1 MIRTKHTGPRTVLV
15 TGAASGLGLEISRR
29 FLGKGD
35 RVILTDLH
43 DDAPPGVRSL
53 TGDWTYRK
61 LNVTSDEDWQ
71 TAAGEVGSLDILVS
85 NAGIAIGGR
94 ITETRIDTWQKA
106 LDINVLGSVRGAR
119 AFVPTMRE
127 GGRVVLTASAAG
139 LVHAPAMSTYNATKA
154 AVVALGETLDAEL
167 RHRKISTTVICP
179 QFFKS
184 GLADS
189 LVGDDDAMDA
199 VARVLLSRTWLTSE
213 IIARRAVKGIE
224 ARRTVVTP
232 DGFATFTWY
241 SKRFTRI
248 PYLFLART
256 IGWAVAKQVSRSEG
270 HAKAR
275 SGKK

>member
-1 MIRTKHTGPRTVLV
+1 MIRTKNTGPRTVLV
-15 TGAASGLGLEISRR
+15 TGAASGLGLEISRQ

-71 TAAGEVGSLDILVS
+71 TAADEVGSLDILVS

-94 ITETRIDTWQKA
+94 ITETRIGTWQKA

-119 AFVPTMRE
+119 AFVLTMRE

-256 IGWAVAKQVSRSEG
+256 IGWTVAKQVSRSEG
-270 HAKAR
+270 HAKTR
-275 SGKK
+275 SRKK

>member
-1 MIRTKHTGPRTVLV
+1 MIRTKNTGPRTVLV
-15 TGAASGLGLEISRR
+15 TGAASGLGLEISRQ

-43 DDAPPGVRSL
+43 DDSPPSVRSL

-61 LNVTSDEDWQ
+61 LDVTSDEDWQ
-71 TAAGEVGSLDILVS
+71 TAADEVGSLDILVS

-119 AFVPTMRE
+119 AFVPVMRE

-248 PYLFLART
+248 PYLFLTRT
-256 IGWAVAKQVSRSEG
+256 IGWAVAKQVRRSEG
-270 HAKAR
+270 RSAR
-275 SGKK
+275 SVHG